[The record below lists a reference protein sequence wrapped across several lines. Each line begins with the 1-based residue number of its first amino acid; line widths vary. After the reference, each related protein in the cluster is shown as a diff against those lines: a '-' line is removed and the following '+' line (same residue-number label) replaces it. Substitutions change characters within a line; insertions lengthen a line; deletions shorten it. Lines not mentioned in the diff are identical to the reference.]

1 MVKEKAMSVKAQVSE
16 VIDRPVAEV
25 FCFQAIEHVRNHPR
39 WDPYMQL
46 EQVSDGPIGV
56 GTMIKRINSRSGT
69 PVEGTMEIVEFE
81 PNRAVGMIIHDGP
94 VEMIGRATYEAEGE
108 ERTRL
113 TFNIEIPGMDE
124 SMGSMMTSA
133 IQKSLQNIK
142 QLIESEVNE

>member
-1 MVKEKAMSVKAQVSE
+1 MSVKVQVSE
-16 VIDRPVAEV
+16 VIDRSVAEV
-25 FCFQAIEHVRNHPR
+25 FRFQAIEHVRNHPR

-69 PVEGTMEIVEFE
+69 PVEGTMEVVEFE
-81 PNRAVGMIIHDGP
+81 PNRAIGMIIHDGP
-94 VEMIGRATYEAEGE
+94 VEMRGRTTFEAVSDGQ
-108 ERTRL
+108 TTL
-113 TFNIEIPGMDE
+113 TINVEIPSMDE
-124 SMGSMMTSA
+124 SMEGMMRGA